1 MLHYILTLEQLYMA
15 ANPVP
20 KAANPAAP
28 EQIFSKNSFMFK
40 NHVNKHVPC
49 RYVNDALNT

>member
-20 KAANPAAP
+20 QAADPAAP
-28 EQIFSKNSFMFK
+28 EHYFGNFSPKNSFMFK
-40 NHVNKHVPC
+40 NHVNDMCP
-49 RYVNDALNT
+49 AGM